1 MHIRRTI
8 IASAIAI
15 ATVLGTSACNLV
27 SPVASMDYYAPS
39 EGAQADLGRL
49 KARNLMYF
57 VIDKD
62 HYGLVGSFVNSSPE
76 EIAFALTFD
85 TNSGKDTYRQYTL
98 PANSVISFGYQNQ
111 PVLKV
116 DLKVESAIS
125 AEELEKDPSLL
136 AGSSVPVFLDTN
148 TDQVKINVPVMGKDF
163 PGYEDLVARMLA
175 N

>member
-1 MHIRRTI
+1 
-8 IASAIAI
+8 
-15 ATVLGTSACNLV
+15 
-27 SPVASMDYYAPS
+27 
-39 EGAQADLGRL
+39 
-49 KARNLMYF
+49 MYF

-85 TNSGKDTYRQYTL
+85 TNSGKDTYRQYNL
-98 PANSVISFGYQNQ
+98 PANSVKSFGFQNE

-116 DLKVESAIS
+116 DLKVESAID
-125 AEELEKDPSLL
+125 AEELARDPSLL

-163 PGYEDLVARMLA
+163 PGYEDLVARISA
-175 N
+175 D

>member
-15 ATVLGTSACNLV
+15 ATVLGTSACNLA
-27 SPVASMDYYAPS
+27 SPVASLDYYAPS

-76 EIAFALTFD
+76 EVAFALTFE

-98 PANSVISFGYQNQ
+98 PANSVKSFGFQNQ
-111 PVLKV
+111 PALKV

-125 AEELEKDPSLL
+125 AEEIEKDPSLL
-136 AGSSVPVFLDTN
+136 AGGSVAVFLDTN
-148 TDQVKINVPVMGKDF
+148 TDQVQINVPVMGDDF
-163 PGYEDLVARMLA
+163 PGYEDLVARISA